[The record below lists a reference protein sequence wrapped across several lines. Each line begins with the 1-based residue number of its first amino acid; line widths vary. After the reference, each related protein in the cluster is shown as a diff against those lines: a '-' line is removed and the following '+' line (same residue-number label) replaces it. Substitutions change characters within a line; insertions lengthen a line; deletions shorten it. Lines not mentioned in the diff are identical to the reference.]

1 MHAGRGKVLW
11 RMVQDLPGAEE
22 GLSYYTLPHSQQELY
37 ANSQAQE
44 SIQRS

>member
-1 MHAGRGKVLW
+1 MQAEEKSCGGWCKHL
-11 RMVQDLPGAEE
+11 LGAEE